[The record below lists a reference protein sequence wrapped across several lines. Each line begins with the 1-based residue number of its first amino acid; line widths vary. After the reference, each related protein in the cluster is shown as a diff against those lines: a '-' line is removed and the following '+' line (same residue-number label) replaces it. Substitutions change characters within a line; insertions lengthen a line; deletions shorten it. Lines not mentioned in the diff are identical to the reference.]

1 MVASQKESKALVEW
15 DQYKMLKF
23 KAITALAA
31 VAALSLAG
39 SAMAQTNGQFPQAP
53 WNAFA
58 PASIQCGWLY
68 GANMNATTDQA
79 IPISVPS
86 GTWAID
92 SISISNPSISLTTAQ
107 GGFYTAASKGGVAV
121 VASTQ
126 AYSTLTT
133 NAANSTGNFMTTTLS
148 TAGNTT
154 DFQGPTQTSAIKMLY
169 FSLTTAQGAA
179 ATADIRVRCRPLY

>member
-1 MVASQKESKALVEW
+1 MKKL
-15 DQYKMLKF
+15 LLGL
-23 KAITALAA
+23 ALAA
-31 VAALSLAG
+31 GVSFGAS
-39 SAMAQTNGQFPQAP
+39 AQTNGQFPQTP

-58 PASIQCGWLY
+58 PGSVQCGWLY
-68 GANMNATTDQA
+68 GANFNVTTDQA

-92 SISISNPSISLTTAQ
+92 SIAISNPSVSLTTAQ
-107 GGFYTAASKGGVAV
+107 GGFYTAVSKGGVAV

-133 NAANSTGNFMTTTLS
+133 NAANTTGNYMTATLA

-154 DFQGPTQTSAIKMLY
+154 MFEGLTGSSLIKTLY
-169 FSLTTAQGAA
+169 LSLTTAQGAA
-179 ATADIRVRCRPLY
+179 ATADVRVRCRPLY